1 MKGGQGNIPREA
13 KDDRTWCC
21 VKEADLTKMV
31 FALCMEGS
39 KESVVSFHWEQYIR
53 ETLPTSR

>member
-1 MKGGQGNIPREA
+1 MPRGA

-39 KESVVSFHWEQYIR
+39 KESVVSFHWEQYIP
-53 ETLPTSR
+53 ETLPTLR